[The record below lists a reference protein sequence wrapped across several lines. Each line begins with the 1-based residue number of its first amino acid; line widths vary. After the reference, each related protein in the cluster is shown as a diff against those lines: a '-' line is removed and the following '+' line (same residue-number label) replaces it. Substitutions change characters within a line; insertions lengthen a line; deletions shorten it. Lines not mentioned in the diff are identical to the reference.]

1 MRSGEEDL
9 LLSVKLLGDIM
20 IGLLGDLSGEN
31 RGDKTAAM
39 GCRLRLGL
47 LWFRADLWFFEG
59 FFC

>member
-47 LWFRADLWFFEG
+47 LWFSRGSLVF
-59 FFC
+59 